1 MSKIF
6 NKIAIGTAQFG
17 LNYGVSNQNGKV
29 DSDGIQSILNF
40 AHDNNINTL
49 DTAKGYGNSEKSI
62 GDYLNVTKK
71 NWNII
76 TKLNSNKDVIEQ
88 IQDSKEKLTI
98 MPTKIL
104 AHSVQLFLDPI
115 FQLSLQESKDKKLVY
130 DIGVSLYS
138 EEELNQVL
146 ESKIKP
152 DVVQLPLNILDTRLY
167 RCGILSKLID
177 NGIEIHVRSVFLQ
190 GLFYLPKTELE
201 DNFKDVIPY
210 LEKLK
215 SISAVIGLT
224 IAELSLLW
232 LVSLKEVSKVIIGVE
247 NRSQLKD
254 HLDTLQKNIDCS
266 VFKDALSINYENEN
280 ILNPSLWSIKS

>member
-1 MSKIF
+1 MSEIF

-98 MPTKIL
+98 MPSPFRKTYSWGPKRIIK
-104 AHSVQLFLDPI
+104 AI
-115 FQLSLQESKDKKLVY
+115 YLV
-130 DIGVSLYS
+130 
-138 EEELNQVL
+138 
-146 ESKIKP
+146 
-152 DVVQLPLNILDTRLY
+152 
-167 RCGILSKLID
+167 
-177 NGIEIHVRSVFLQ
+177 
-190 GLFYLPKTELE
+190 
-201 DNFKDVIPY
+201 
-210 LEKLK
+210 
-215 SISAVIGLT
+215 
-224 IAELSLLW
+224 
-232 LVSLKEVSKVIIGVE
+232 
-247 NRSQLKD
+247 
-254 HLDTLQKNIDCS
+254 
-266 VFKDALSINYENEN
+266 
-280 ILNPSLWSIKS
+280 